1 MAQAAGHQIHGDCLS
16 CATCGNT
23 LRNVGHHFIDNKF
36 YCEIHGRQ
44 KKGLA
49 PITLDPNLAVWVSF
63 SVTSFYPRSLREN
76 GQFRDLMRR
85 KVKLIKGEEEEAA
98 GGMRNHYF
106 TLGLSQTLK
115 NWGGTG
121 LGQGTRKTISIF
133 CLW

>member
-63 SVTSFYPRSLREN
+63 FC
-76 GQFRDLMRR
+76 
-85 KVKLIKGEEEEAA
+85 
-98 GGMRNHYF
+98 YF
-106 TLGLSQTLK
+106 LLSKILEGK
-115 NWGGTG
+115 WA
-121 LGQGTRKTISIF
+121 I
-133 CLW
+133 